1 MAMPQKKKISDDI
14 SNRRFA
20 IAPKAIYREKLA
32 IKKTGKPVESAKA
45 NQPHFAHSSVGLII
59 RPIITEKSRDLAIK
73 ENKYVFLVKNNANKN
88 EIKKAI
94 ENLYRVEA
102 TDVNIINVKSKPRR
116 LGRNLGKTKQFKKA
130 IVAVK
135 KGQTIDVIP
144 T

>member
-1 MAMPQKKKISDDI
+1 MAMLQKKK
-14 SNRRFA
+14 A
-20 IAPKAIYREKLA
+20 
-32 IKKTGKPVESAKA
+32 KKIDKPTESVKV
-45 NQPHFAHSSVGLII
+45 NQPHFAHSSVGLVI
-59 RPIITEKSRDLAIK
+59 RPMITEKSRDLAIR

-94 ENLYRVEA
+94 ENLYRVEV
-102 TDVNIINVKSKPRR
+102 TGVNMINVKSKPRR
-116 LGRNLGKTKQFKKA
+116 LGRNLGKTQQFKKA